1 MKPQFE
7 IEKGVFLPK
16 VTIKGCYYGDKT
28 FPSLNNYLAEIGRR
42 PQIGGKMKRDYMMI
56 CNSAIRTQ
64 LKRYKAEKPIVLH
77 YIYYEP
83 SWGHK
88 RDFMNVHFL
97 FAKFFEDSL
106 QACKVIENDNSDYLL
121 NETHDFYYIESG
133 EPYIEVYIEEIE
145 DDM

>member
-7 IEKGVFLPK
+7 KEEGVFLPK

-28 FPSLNNYLAEIGRR
+28 FPSLNNYLAEIGRNPR
-42 PQIGGKMKRDYMMI
+42 LGNALKRDFMMI
-56 CNSAIRTQ
+56 CNSAIRVQ
-64 LKRYKAEKPIVLH
+64 LKRYKAKKPIILH

-83 SWGHK
+83 AHGQK
-88 RDFMNVHFL
+88 RDFMNIHFC

-106 QACKVIENDNSDYLL
+106 QTCKVIENDNSDYLL

-133 EPYIEVYIEEIE
+133 EPYIEVYIEEIDE
-145 DDM
+145 